1 MHTRRRGFIGRKG
14 IWVLLLTLGAF
25 GIACFA
31 FRPSTMDVAAQAN
44 TVSDDS
50 VPVAAKVTVI
60 PVRVAPVL
68 RKGIDATSTLQA
80 AEGVILQAKVSGRLQ
95 EMKVTQG
102 RKVVKGQVVAIL
114 DHRDQDAQ
122 VNAVKA
128 SIATARAQ
136 LAQARAELDSAR
148 REKVRYERLLREG
161 FAKQQELD
169 ARVTAWESAQAA
181 YPAAQAAIRQNEANL
196 QAQEVT
202 RSEYTLTAPIDG
214 VVLNDYSLAPGT
226 MISVSTPIAEIARVS
241 EMKAVL
247 QLSEEQAARVS
258 EGMMALVTGD
268 GFKGREVRGIIF
280 RIRPFV
286 DASTRT
292 VQVEV
297 RIDNEAHRNELRPG
311 MFAKVFII
319 EREAKDAL
327 VIPSDALA
335 EKSVFVLRDGVARK
349 VPVNTGIMTS
359 DLVEVLSG
367 VASGDLLIVSGG
379 NALKDGDPVTA
390 EMGEEKELK

>member
-1 MHTRRRGFIGRKG
+1 MGMRTRRRGFVGRKG
-14 IWVLLLTLGAF
+14 LWALLLTLGAF
-25 GIACFA
+25 GTACFA
-31 FRPSTMDVAAQAN
+31 FRPSTTSIAANAK
-44 TVSDDS
+44 TVSDE
-50 VPVAAKVTVI
+50 VAPAAKVTVI

-80 AEGVILQAKVSGRLQ
+80 AEDVILQAKVSGRLQ

-102 RKVVKGQVVAIL
+102 QKVVKGQVVAIL

-122 VNAVKA
+122 VNAMNA
-128 SIATARAQ
+128 SIATAKAQ
-136 LAQARAELDSAR
+136 LAQAKAELDSAR
-148 REKVRYERLLREG
+148 REKIRYERLLKEG

-181 YPAAQAAIRQNEANL
+181 YTAAQAAIRQNEANL
-196 QAQEVT
+196 QAQEVA

-214 VVLNDYSLAPGT
+214 VVLNDYSLTPGT

-241 EMKAVL
+241 EMKAVI
-247 QLSEEQAARVS
+247 QLSEEQTARVS

-268 GFKGREVRGIIF
+268 GFKGREVRGTIF

-286 DASTRT
+286 DTSTRT

-297 RIDNEAHRNELRPG
+297 RIDNEAQRNALKPG

-319 EREAKDAL
+319 EREAKNAL

-335 EKSVFVLRDGVARK
+335 EKSVFILRDGVARR
-349 VPVNTGIMTS
+349 VPVNIGIMTS

-379 NALKDGDPVTA
+379 NGLKDGDPVTA
-390 EMGEEKELK
+390 EMGEKKE

>member
-1 MHTRRRGFIGRKG
+1 MRTRRRGFIGKKAL
-14 IWVLLLTLGAF
+14 WALLLTLGAF
-25 GIACFA
+25 AVACFA
-31 FRPSTMDVAAQAN
+31 FRPSTTSIAATAKTVA
-44 TVSDDS
+44 DES
-50 VPVAAKVTVI
+50 VPAAAKVTVV
-60 PVRVAPVL
+60 PVRVEPVL

-80 AEGVILQAKVSGRLQ
+80 AEDVILQAKVSGRLQ

-102 RKVVKGQVVAIL
+102 QKVSKGQVIAIL

-122 VNAVKA
+122 VNALQA

-136 LAQARAELDSAR
+136 FAQAKAQLDSAK
-148 REKVRYERLLREG
+148 REKIRYERLRKEG

-169 ARVTAWESAQAA
+169 TRVTTWESAQAS
-181 YPAAQAAIRQNEANL
+181 YTAAQAAIRQNEANL

-202 RSEYTLTAPIDG
+202 RSEYTLKAPIDG

-241 EMKAVL
+241 EMKAVI
-247 QLSEEQAARVS
+247 QLSEEQVARVS

-268 GFKGREVRGIIF
+268 GFKGREVRGTIF

-286 DASTRT
+286 DTSTRT

-297 RIDNEAHRNELRPG
+297 RIDNEAQRNELRPG

-319 EREAKDAL
+319 EREAKNAL

-335 EKSVFVLRDGVARK
+335 EKSVFVLRDGIARK

-359 DLVEVLSG
+359 DLVEALSG
-367 VASGDLLIVSGG
+367 VVSGDLLIVSGG

-390 EMGEEKELK
+390 EMGEKKE